1 MYLRVDAGICVRTRV
16 LAAGTKA
23 TWGRRWW
30 GVKRRLGA
38 AEVRMH
44 RKLHVIRERERQAD
58 SDN

>member
-1 MYLRVDAGICVRTRV
+1 M